1 MRSNLYSLTI
11 CLLVCASNSGSST
24 HKPVDVPP
32 QITLQTGLLEGTRFG
47 GAQNDAAF
55 LGVPYAAPPV
65 RELRWRPPQPP
76 NSWNGLRNATQ
87 FGAACP
93 QLRANWFPYIGW
105 NEDCLYLNVWTPEFS
120 RTAKLPVIV
129 YFHGG
134 SNTQGYS
141 QMTSLGPALSR
152 YGVVVVS
159 ANYRLGPFGF
169 LAHPALTAESVH
181 HSSGNY
187 GLLDQV
193 QALRWVHEN
202 ISHFGG
208 DPGQVT
214 VMGQSAGAV
223 DICLLMASPLVNR
236 SFQRAILESGECQS
250 TLNKDIRI
258 PIPYN
263 AITGTGEEAGERLAN
278 DLGVADTPDIVKKL
292 REISAEEI
300 LKAWS
305 HDRQLHFDAI
315 VDGWVVPKQPAKIF
329 AEGEQM
335 HVPVLVGSN
344 ADEATVFGHNTIQTV
359 AEYKDYLRQDAGKYS
374 DQEFHVYPATSDAE
388 VPALYLQLQNDSFA
402 YGAKSL
408 AQSVTR
414 SGQIAYLYYF
424 TYADAGKRAPLGAHH
439 GEELFFL
446 SASFPPDWQPN
457 SDDQKFGELIRSY
470 WTQFAKTENPNT
482 RNSPRWAAYNEWPNR
497 WFELGHNVGVQPI
510 PARLQS
516 LERIIEQTIAGTGTR

>member
-1 MRSNLYSLTI
+1 MRSNLYCLTI
-11 CLLVCASNSGSST
+11 FLLVCASTSRSST
-24 HKPVDVPP
+24 QKPVNIPP
-32 QITLQTGLLEGTRFG
+32 QIRLQTGLLEGTRFG
-47 GAQNDAAF
+47 VAQNDAAF

-65 RELRWRPPQPP
+65 GKLRWSPPLPP
-76 NSWNGLRNATQ
+76 NHWNGLRNATQ

-93 QLRANWFPYIGW
+93 QLPANWFPYIGW

-181 HSSGNY
+181 RSSGNY

-193 QALRWVHEN
+193 QALRWVREN

-223 DICLLMASPLVNR
+223 DVCLLMVSPLAR
-236 SFQRAILESGECQS
+236 GSFQRAIMESGECQS
-250 TLNKDIRI
+250 TLNEDIRTSI
-258 PIPYN
+258 LYN
-263 AITGTGEEAGERLAN
+263 AIAGTGEEAGEHLAK
-278 DLGVADTPDIVKKL
+278 DLGLADTPHILKKL

-305 HDRQLHFDAI
+305 QDRQLHFDAI
-315 VDGWVVPKQPAKIF
+315 VDGWVVPEQPAKIF
-329 AEGEQM
+329 ADCKQA
-335 HVPVLVGSN
+335 HVAVLVGSN
-344 ADEATVFGHNTIQTV
+344 ADEATVFGHNTIKTV
-359 AEYKDYLRQDAGKYS
+359 VEYKDYLRQDTGKYS
-374 DQEFHVYPATSDAE
+374 DQEFQVYPATSDAE

-414 SGQIAYLYYF
+414 SGQIAYLYCF
-424 TYADAGKRAPLGAHH
+424 TYTDAGTRAPLGAHH

-446 SASFPPDWQPN
+446 SESFPSNWQPN
-457 SDDQKFGELIRSY
+457 TDDRKFGELIRTY

-482 RNSPRWAAYNEWPNR
+482 RNSPRWPAYNEWPNR
-497 WFELGHNVGVQPI
+497 CFELGHNVGVQPI

-516 LERIIEQTIAGTGTR
+516 LERIVKQTIAGTGAR